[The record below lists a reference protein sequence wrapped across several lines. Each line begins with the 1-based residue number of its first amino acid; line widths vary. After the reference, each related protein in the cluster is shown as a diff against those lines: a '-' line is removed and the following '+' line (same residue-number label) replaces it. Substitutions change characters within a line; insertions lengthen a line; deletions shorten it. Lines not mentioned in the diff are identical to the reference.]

1 MARRDR
7 ADQAVPVFELYG
19 EKGARP
25 ALDPIHVE
33 SIASRSSLHN
43 WEIRPHRHHGLF
55 QLLWLAAGAGQLMLD
70 DAPGE
75 LVAGSVVLVPQ
86 HCVHGF
92 RFERDAGGLVLTL
105 AYPMLAG
112 LSGELG
118 RRLLALSS
126 AQVLRLDSAGGRGQ
140 IEPLLRSLAEEY
152 ENPEPFRPQLL
163 EALVVA
169 VLALLLRQP
178 EINERE
184 QEGVRAPVPSAAAA
198 HLARFTAEV
207 ERGFITHAPLA
218 HYAARLGVSV
228 AHLNALCRRYAGRSA
243 LGVIHDRLLLEARR
257 NLVYTV
263 MTVREV
269 AELLGFSDPA
279 YFTRFFKRATGMSPT
294 EFRERTALPSSL
306 S

>member
-7 ADQAVPVFELYG
+7 TDQAVPVFELYG
-19 EKGARP
+19 EKGPRP
-25 ALDPIHVE
+25 AWDPIHVE
-33 SIASRSSLHN
+33 SIATRSSLHN

-55 QLLWLAAGAGQLMLD
+55 QLLWLATGAGQLVLD
-70 DAPGE
+70 DVPGQ
-75 LVAGSVVLVPQ
+75 LISGSVVLVPQ

-105 AYPMLAG
+105 AYPMLVG

-126 AQVLRLDSAGGRGQ
+126 PCVLDLSGTGVHEQ
-140 IEPLLRSLAEEY
+140 ISYLLRSVAEEY

-163 EALVVA
+163 EALIVA

-178 EINERE
+178 AFSDGVH
-184 QEGVRAPVPSAAAA
+184 EGNRGLLPSAAAV
-198 HLARFTAEV
+198 HLERFMAEV
-207 ERGFITHAPLA
+207 ERSFLTHAPLA
-218 HYAARLGVSV
+218 HYASQLGVSA

-243 LGVIHDRLLLEARR
+243 LGVIHDRLMLEARR
-257 NLVYTV
+257 NLVYTA

-279 YFTRFFKRATGMSPT
+279 YFTRFFKRSTGRSPT
-294 EFRERTALPSSL
+294 EFRERADLSSGL